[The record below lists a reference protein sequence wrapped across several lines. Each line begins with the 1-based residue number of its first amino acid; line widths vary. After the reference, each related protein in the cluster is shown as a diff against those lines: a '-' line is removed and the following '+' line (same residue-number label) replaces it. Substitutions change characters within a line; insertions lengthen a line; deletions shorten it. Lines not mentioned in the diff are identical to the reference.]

1 MDNEMRM
8 MFNAILEEM
17 DRMEKRMDQRFERM
31 EGRLEQLQHEVNAC
45 KLERE
50 SISMLIRHMDS
61 LEEQFE
67 SLKSFN
73 QDGNVTLKEL
83 AESMGTTEKT
93 VRNRIKE
100 HGGFWVDDGN
110 VGKK

>member
-45 KLERE
+45 KL
-50 SISMLIRHMDS
+50 IHGWMIRHMDS
-61 LEEQFE
+61 LEEHMDGLDERMEGCEGRISKWERKQDKNL
-67 SLKSFN
+67 SL
-73 QDGNVTLKEL
+73 V
-83 AESMGTTEKT
+83 
-93 VRNRIKE
+93 
-100 HGGFWVDDGN
+100 
-110 VGKK
+110 